1 MGLTVAFLAVSGE
14 RGRGTVAAVSV
25 ATQNHKRQSG
35 SEDPGRGT
43 VEKGHA
49 RTPRAVDCERR
60 AHPRQRVLAGGSG
73 ILAPRINP
81 ARQRHSEEHN
91 GDPGSRVRRAG
102 RGRDGTQ
109 SWSQRRGDQGT
120 AALEAGGG
128 RTGVV
133 SFRRGGWPVGP
144 GAGWG
149 ASKGG

>member
-49 RTPRAVDCERR
+49 RTPRPVDCERR
-60 AHPRQRVLAGGSG
+60 AHPRQRVLAGGSE

-91 GDPGSRVRRAG
+91 
-102 RGRDGTQ
+102 
-109 SWSQRRGDQGT
+109 
-120 AALEAGGG
+120 
-128 RTGVV
+128 
-133 SFRRGGWPVGP
+133 
-144 GAGWG
+144 
-149 ASKGG
+149 